1 MTIRELVNVT
11 RPFVEA
17 FVIYHGMDFVRL
29 DVENEILMA
38 TVGSLTVDSADFLS
52 GDNDEVYAYIR
63 PVLSGFEKKDPKIRG
78 ELHAKIAAKLG
89 ILNWTELNDALA
101 YLNDHFPA
109 VQSDA
114 TT

>member
-11 RPFVEA
+11 RPFVEEFIA
-17 FVIYHGMDFVRL
+17 YHGMDFVRL

-63 PVLSGFEKKDPKIRG
+63 PVLPALRRKTPKSEGNSMRRSLRSS
-78 ELHAKIAAKLG
+78 E
-89 ILNWTELNDALA
+89 ALTGR
-101 YLNDHFPA
+101 
-109 VQSDA
+109 S
-114 TT
+114 